1 MMRNRTANFSLGWI
15 PHFCCSLAILAVL
28 LLLANGQVVMVPNKV
43 RSGRGTSKAK
53 SKPKTKQQPLPTPAV
68 ESEREPDRKVPLPL
82 MSFTVIPPPPLKPLK
97 PDAAEAAGKP
107 AGWPELL
114 GFEFDVIKADDRG
127 RVREHRKERARFY
140 LESLSGGVNLEMVE
154 VPAGM
159 FLMGSNTAELEQIES
174 NYSRSL
180 GKDAKAELHARLQS
194 EAPQRMVK
202 ITGFF
207 LSKYEITQT
216 QWRAVASLPKVH
228 RELMSDPSHFKG
240 GRRPVEQIS
249 WEDAVEFCE
258 RLSKATGRHY
268 RLPSEAE
275 WEYACRAGT
284 NWPFSFGESVSS
296 KWANYD
302 GRQPYGQA
310 AKDSNR
316 RQTVIAGSL
325 GMANAFGL
333 YDMHGNVWEWCQDSW
348 HENYLDAQVEGNA
361 WEKDGDVQS
370 RIVRGGAW
378 DSPAAESR
386 STERR
391 RAASTIRLNNI
402 GFRVVA
408 EMEIPLASK

>member
-1 MMRNRTANFSLGWI
+1 MM
-15 PHFCCSLAILAVL
+15 AVV
-28 LLLANGQVVMVPNKV
+28 LLLANSQVVMVPNKT
-43 RSGRGTSKAK
+43 RPRRGTGKAKAKPK
-53 SKPKTKQQPLPTPAV
+53 SKPQASPTPVV
-68 ESEREPDRKVPLPL
+68 ETEPDSKVSLPV
-82 MSFTVIPPPPLKPLK
+82 MSFAVIPPPLKIEGV
-97 PDAAEAAGKP
+97 EAAGKP
-107 AGWPELL
+107 AAWPELL
-114 GFEFDVIKADDRG
+114 GYEFDVIKADDHG
-127 RVREHRKERARFY
+127 RVRERRKELARFY
-140 LESLSGGVNLEMVE
+140 LESLSSGVNLEMVE

-159 FLMGSNTAELEQIES
+159 FLMGSSEAELEQSES

-180 GKDAKAELHARLQS
+180 GKEAKVELHARLQS

-202 ITGFF
+202 VTGFF
-207 LSKYEITQT
+207 LSKYEITQA
-216 QWRAVASLPKVH
+216 QWRAVAGLPKVN

-258 RLSKATGRHY
+258 RLSKAKGRHY
-268 RLPSEAE
+268 RLPTEAE

-284 NWPFSFGESVSS
+284 NWPFSFGEAMSS

-302 GRQPYGQA
+302 GRQPYGQSS
-310 AKDSNR
+310 KDFNR
-316 RQTVIAGSL
+316 RQTVVTGSL

-348 HENYLDAQVEGNA
+348 HESYLNAPVEGST
-361 WEKDGDVQS
+361 WQKDGETEL
-370 RIVRGGAW
+370 RILRGGAW
-378 DSPAAESR
+378 DSLAAESR

-408 EMEIPLASK
+408 EKEVSLESK